1 VTPPTVPASG
11 PAASQAEA
19 RPDPRL
25 AAVRASIE
33 KVFVGKASV
42 VRNVLVGLLS
52 GGHLLVE
59 DVPGVGKTTLA
70 RALARSAG
78 GTFARIQFTP
88 DLLPSDVVGASI
100 WDAGRSVFEFRGGP
114 VFANVVLADEINRAT
129 PRTQAALLEAMGEG
143 QVSVDGTT
151 HPLPRPFLVV
161 ATQNPHE
168 FEGTFPLPESELD
181 RFQMRLRI
189 GYPNPEE
196 ERRILHGQDD
206 PDAIRRLEPVLD
218 GPAVLSLQ
226 ERTRKVRVDDSV
238 ADYVLRITA
247 ETRRSPSLSL
257 GASPRASA
265 MLYRAAQAL
274 AVLEGRDFVLPDDV
288 KRLSVAVLAHR
299 LVSRHAPSG
308 EAADDREDVVRRILE
323 AVEVPA

>member
-1 VTPPTVPASG
+1 VTGSAPADVV
-11 PAASQAEA
+11 A
-19 RPDPRL
+19 DPGL
-25 AAVRASIE
+25 AAVRAGIE
-33 KVFVGKASV
+33 KVFVGKPAV
-42 VRNVLVGLLS
+42 VRQVLVGLLS

-70 RALARSAG
+70 RALARCAG
-78 GTFARIQFTP
+78 GAFSRIQFTP

-100 WDAGRSVFEFRGGP
+100 WDAARSAFEFRRGP

-129 PRTQAALLEAMGEG
+129 PRTQSALLEAMGEG

-151 HPLPRPFLVV
+151 HPLPRPFLVI

-168 FEGTFPLPESELD
+168 FEGTFPLPESEMD
-181 RFQMRLRI
+181 RFLLRLRV
-189 GYPNPEE
+189 GYPTPEE

-206 PDAIRRLEPVLD
+206 PDALQRLEPALD
-218 GPAVLSLQ
+218 GPGVLALQ
-226 ERTRKVRVDDSV
+226 ERTRKVRVEDSV
-238 ADYVLRITA
+238 ADYILRLTA

-265 MLYRAAQAL
+265 MLYRACQAQA
-274 AVLEGRDFVLPDDV
+274 VLDGRAFVLPDDV
-288 KRLSVAVLAHR
+288 KRMAVPVLAHR
-299 LVSRHAPSG
+299 LVSRHAPTG
-308 EAADDREDVVRRILE
+308 EATDDREDVVRRILE

>member
-1 VTPPTVPASG
+1 MNPTSAPADAPPA
-11 PAASQAEA
+11 
-19 RPDPRL
+19 DPRL
-25 AAVRASIE
+25 AAVRAGVE

-42 VRNVLVGLLS
+42 VRQVLIGLLS

-70 RALARSAG
+70 RALARCAG
-78 GTFARIQFTP
+78 GTFSRIQFTP
-88 DLLPSDVVGASI
+88 DLLPSDVVGASV
-100 WDAGRSVFEFRGGP
+100 WDANRAVFEFRPGP

-129 PRTQAALLEAMGEG
+129 PRTQAALLESMGEG

-151 HPLPRPFLVV
+151 HPLPRPFLVI

-189 GYPNPEE
+189 GYPTPDE

-206 PDAIRRLEPVLD
+206 PEALGRLEPALD
-218 GPAVLSLQ
+218 GPGVLALQ
-226 ERTRKVRVDDSV
+226 ERTRKVRVEDSV
-238 ADYVLRITA
+238 AGYVLRITG

-274 AVLEGRDFVLPDDV
+274 AVVEGRDYVLPDDV
-288 KRLSVAVLAHR
+288 KRLAVSVLAHR
-299 LVSRHAPSG
+299 IVSRAAPAG
-308 EAADDREDVVRRILE
+308 EGPDDREDVVRRILE
-323 AVEVPA
+323 SVEAPA